1 VEDLAEEVSTV
12 DEQRAG
18 ERVDDDQE
26 QLTIVVERGPDG
38 RVVRLSG
45 ELDVVSVG
53 RLRTVL
59 DQLLLGSGQLV
70 VDLRGLS
77 FIDSAGLG
85 ALVRAHR
92 KARVLQGQ
100 LTCLCL
106 PDSQASKLFR
116 ITGLHRVLRIEAGVD
131 GLD

>member
-1 VEDLAEEVSTV
+1 MV
-12 DEQRAG
+12 DEQQAG
-18 ERVDDDQE
+18 DRVEADQQGE
-26 QLTIVVERGPDG
+26 QLTVEVLHSGQVP
-38 RVVRLSG
+38 VVRLAG

-53 RLRTVL
+53 RVRAVL
-59 DQLLLGSGQLV
+59 DQLLLRSGPVV
-70 VDLRGLS
+70 VDLRDLT

-100 LTCLCL
+100 LTCVCL

-116 ITGLHRVLRIEAGVD
+116 ITGLHRVLRLSDTLEGA
-131 GLD
+131 L